1 MNSHERFDVQN
12 SFNKINKH
20 RKNKDIAQ
28 IFGQINFN
36 NEPKIENILDTF
48 NKLNTPLKPRNILDT
63 FSAINN
69 PNKVVDLSGIFAKE
83 NDADKHDHE
92 DILDIFNKINY
103 PFESVNIA
111 SAFEKINNPERPFD
125 ILKTFED
132 INQHEHKPESS
143 DESIFKGPKTELVI
157 EDGQFLRRA
166 VIIMWAFF
174 VFNALCL
181 TAGGA
186 PKREKADG
194 EKGIELP

>member
-1 MNSHERFDVQN
+1 
-12 SFNKINKH
+12 
-20 RKNKDIAQ
+20 
-28 IFGQINFN
+28 
-36 NEPKIENILDTF
+36 
-48 NKLNTPLKPRNILDT
+48 
-63 FSAINN
+63 
-69 PNKVVDLSGIFAKE
+69 LSGIFAKE

-103 PFESVNIA
+103 PFEPVNIA

-132 INQHEHKPESS
+132 INQHEHKQESS

-166 VIIMWAFF
+166 VFIMWAFF

-181 TAGGA
+181 TVGGA
-186 PKREKADG
+186 PKKEKADG
-194 EKGIELP
+194 DKGIELP